1 MIGGPEVEVEGI
13 QDGPGK
19 AVPIIQGD
27 EWVLA

>member
-13 QDGPGK
+13 EGGSGT
-19 AVPIIQGD
+19 AVLIIQGD